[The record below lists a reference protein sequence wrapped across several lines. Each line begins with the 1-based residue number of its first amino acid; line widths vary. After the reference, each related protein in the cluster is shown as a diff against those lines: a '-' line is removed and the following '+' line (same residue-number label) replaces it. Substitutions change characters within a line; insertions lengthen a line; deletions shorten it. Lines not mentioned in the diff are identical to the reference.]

1 MAEEWI
7 IETHDLV
14 KKYGEHVALDGVNI
28 NVRPGATGLLGPN
41 GAGKST
47 LLKTVLGLIA
57 LTSGG
62 GKVLGHDIA
71 TEGAKIRQRIGY
83 MPEYDCLTPEMEAIH
98 QVRYAGELLGM
109 NPTVATQRAH
119 DSHDAVQRVARC
131 LVNSTCSFQFGRQE
145 ARPASKTIDVA

>member
-7 IETHDLV
+7 VETHALV
-14 KKYGEHVALDGVNI
+14 KKYGEHVALDSVNLNI
-28 NVRPGATGLLGPN
+28 KPGATGLLGPN

-47 LLKTVLGLIA
+47 LLKTILGLIA

-83 MPEYDCLTPEMEAIH
+83 MPEYDCLIPEMEAIH
-98 QVRYAGELLGM
+98 QVRYSGELLGM
-109 NPTVATQRAH
+109 NTNSAVQRAH
-119 DSHDAVQRVARC
+119 EVLEYVGLRDQRYRAV
-131 LVNSTCSFQFGRQE
+131 LSL
-145 ARPASKTIDVA
+145 IHI